1 MKRLKLNLD
10 QLGEELGILDP
21 GYLQGIKGGYGNSSG
36 SYGGYNSWQEL
47 WDAMQNGY
55 LPPAGTYNPGGSGS
69 YGGYGNYGGY
79 SSYGGYNG
87 GWPGWYPPGTGGGY
101 GGYGSGSYGSYGSY
115 GPGGYSTQFGNC
127 IFDTLTY
134 LSEIHGL
141 GSSYDQTH
149 WLNVY
154 RAQNGDHQFGHDS
167 NGNMTGVATSTQIML
182 NLMDNNF
189 DVEAV
194 DPRNL
199 DSTLRSGTRVLASLS
214 NLGPNGEGHSIII
227 DSRNPDGT
235 YNIYDPTAD
244 VSSKVTD
251 SDLAGTNYLIA
262 VH

>member
-101 GGYGSGSYGSYGSY
+101 GSGSYGSYGGY
-115 GPGGYSTQFGNC
+115 GGYGGYAGYGGPFPRITFNNLWNAYPRQNLHPSNDGYENQCAIRLGKALQDA
-127 IFDTLTY
+127 FDIDFTD
-134 LSEIHGL
+134 
-141 GSSYDQTH
+141 SSYTK
-149 WLNVY
+149 
-154 RAQNGDHQFGHDS
+154 FGPVTTE
-167 NGNMTGVATSTQIML
+167 GY
-182 NLMDNNF
+182 
-189 DVEAV
+189 
-194 DPRNL
+194 PRGAK
-199 DSTLRSGTRVLASLS
+199 SLADYLES
-214 NLGPNGEGHSIII
+214 NLPG
-227 DSRNPDGT
+227 
-235 YNIYDPTAD
+235 
-244 VSSKVTD
+244 VKK
-251 SDLAGTNYLIA
+251 
-262 VH
+262 